1 MDFVL
6 FGLIYLK
13 CPLKGNFVEP
23 NSKYGWHMKM
33 RSSYRVVIGRQ
44 HSEKDLK
51 NGLETYNL
59 DGGKCTT

>member
-13 CPLKGNFVEP
+13 CQLKGNFVEP

-33 RSSYRVVIGRQ
+33 RSSYRVVIGRAAFRK
-44 HSEKDLK
+44 EP
-51 NGLETYNL
+51 
-59 DGGKCTT
+59 